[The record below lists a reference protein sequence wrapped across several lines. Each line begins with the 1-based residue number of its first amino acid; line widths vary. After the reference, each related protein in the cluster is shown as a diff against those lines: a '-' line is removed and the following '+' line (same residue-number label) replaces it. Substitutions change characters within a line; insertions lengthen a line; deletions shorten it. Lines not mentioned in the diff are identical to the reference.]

1 MYADGIFS
9 DVTVRKVVEMSLR
22 ESQTNLALAQQ
33 IAHVGSWEW
42 NLETGAIS
50 WSDETYRLFGFDP
63 GQVEPTFEFFLKAVH
78 PDDREFVR
86 RAYGRSASEGR
97 QCHLEFRIVRPDGV
111 ERVLDSRGRVLRDTQ
126 GKPLR
131 MLGVAQ
137 GSGET
142 GCDFRYWNPF
152 ISPAH

>member
-63 GQVEPTFEFFLKAVH
+63 GQVEPT
-78 PDDREFVR
+78 
-86 RAYGRSASEGR
+86 
-97 QCHLEFRIVRPDGV
+97 
-111 ERVLDSRGRVLRDTQ
+111 
-126 GKPLR
+126 
-131 MLGVAQ
+131 
-137 GSGET
+137 
-142 GCDFRYWNPF
+142 
-152 ISPAH
+152 